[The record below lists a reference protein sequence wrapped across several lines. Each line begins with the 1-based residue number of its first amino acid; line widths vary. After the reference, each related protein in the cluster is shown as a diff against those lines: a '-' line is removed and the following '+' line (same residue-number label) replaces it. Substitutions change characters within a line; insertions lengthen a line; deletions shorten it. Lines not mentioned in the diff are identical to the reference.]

1 MLEFLVT
8 EFGPMAAHGD
18 SVVVAVS
25 GELDIV
31 TSGEFDEH
39 LTQAATVADVV
50 ILDLSRLDF
59 IDTTCL
65 GVIVSHSTELT
76 GSGGSLLVAGARPE
90 YAKALWITGLASWLP
105 MYATVADA
113 LAAAR
118 PAQPS
123 GSGQTSG
130 AC

>member
-1 MLEFLVT
+1 MT
-8 EFGPMAAHGD
+8 AHGD

-31 TSGEFDEH
+31 TSAELDAYLARAG
-39 LTQAATVADVV
+39 TKGAVV

-65 GVIVSHSTELT
+65 GVIVRHSTELT
-76 GSGGSLLVAGARPE
+76 GSGGSLLIAGARPE

-105 MYATVADA
+105 MYPAVADA

-118 PAQPS
+118 SAEPS
-123 GSGQTSG
+123 G
-130 AC
+130 AE